1 MSYRRHAL
9 PESEDILLLNDV
21 RHRAQHSIFWRSIK
35 KSGKLIGNYLKN
47 KRSKFL
53 SWNLWGKNQKELHFK
68 LIKLIIKNSSL
79 NWVKDVILKS
89 VINFE
94 EKN

>member
-35 KSGKLIGNYLKN
+35 KSGKLIIWKIKG
-47 KRSKFL
+47 RTI
-53 SWNLWGKNQKELHFK
+53 FK
-68 LIKLIIKNSSL
+68 LKF
-79 NWVKDVILKS
+79 VR
-89 VINFE
+89 
-94 EKN
+94 